1 MCEKLVAAAALLL
14 LFMPMLFSEM
24 TQLGEDRDMM
34 GNKAMRAG
42 SQLGNSQRKSGGD
55 HGKKQVAAAPART
68 DNVNDILSFE
78 ARLNLTSQ
86 QVILI
91 KMIASDAN
99 QEFAEKS
106 VIARDCKLEY
116 ERSLNQNTPDFA
128 YIHSM
133 LNKLLEAQANALEVT
148 EKAYEKAYGLLTDSQ
163 KANLSFFRALRQQE
177 IEKNDELSSQET
189 RQSISTST
197 AVFTDSPSILKR

>member
-1 MCEKLVAAAALLL
+1 MYERLVAAAVVLL
-14 LFMPMLFSEM
+14 LFVPMLFSDM
-24 TQLGEDRDMM
+24 TQLGENKDLM
-34 GNKAMRAG
+34 GDNAMRAG
-42 SQLGNSQRKSGGD
+42 SQMGNIQRKSGGD
-55 HGKKQVAAAPART
+55 QGKKQTAAKPART

-78 ARLNLTSQ
+78 TKLNLTSQ
-86 QVILI
+86 QVILL

-116 ERSLNQNTPDFA
+116 DRALNQNTPDFA

-133 LNKLLEAQANALEVT
+133 LNKLLEAQANALEVM
-148 EKAYEKAYGLLTDSQ
+148 ERAYEKAYGLLTDAQ

-177 IEKNDELSSQET
+177 IEKNAESSVSDAQ
-189 RQSISTST
+189 RPISTSSST
-197 AVFTDSPSILKR
+197 FIDNPSTIRH